1 MVFRNKETNKM
12 KKSEKP
18 LFIENLA
25 EVLKAANTAILVNYS
40 GMSVKAQQEL
50 KKRLR
55 EVDAKMSVSKN
66 TLLKLAT
73 KKAGLDEK
81 SLTDEVLFGQT
92 AIVTSTED
100 PISPLQVIAKFTKE
114 FEVPEM
120 RVGFVEGSFQNNESL
135 LKLSKLP
142 GKDALFGQVVGA
154 IAGPAYGLVGTLNA
168 NLQKLIHVLT
178 QASQKA
184 PGPEAESKGGE

>member
-1 MVFRNKETNKM
+1 M